1 MSDKDSLLKRLYYNE
16 LGYQS
21 INNLYKEAKKE
32 DNNMTLN
39 YVRDWYQHF
48 KTIKTQLKGQN
59 SFIAPEPYYEYQID
73 LFFLT
78 DQPKP
83 NIGLAC
89 IDIFT
94 KYAVVVPLNS
104 KQTEDITDGLYK
116 SIKLM
121 RKKPKTL
128 YTDDEAAYSSSY
140 FKTYLSKID
149 IKHIITRTHPYFVE
163 RFIRTF
169 KNLLYSRL
177 EDMDKSWVEL
187 IDPILHVYN
196 NKMISSA
203 TKLTPEEARKPENLT
218 IVKSNL
224 ELKRQHTRKYPDIEL
239 GDTIKI
245 YKKKDKLDK
254 ENKSIWLPGLHTVE
268 DIKKEFGQTFFKV
281 SGFPKYLMRHEILKI

>member
-1 MSDKDSLLKRLYYNE
+1 M
-16 LGYQS
+16 
-21 INNLYKEAKKE
+21 
-32 DNNMTLN
+32 
-39 YVRDWYQHF
+39 
-48 KTIKTQLKGQN
+48 
-59 SFIAPEPYYEYQID
+59 
-73 LFFLT
+73 
-78 DQPKP
+78 
-83 NIGLAC
+83 
-89 IDIFT
+89 
-94 KYAVVVPLNS
+94 
-104 KQTEDITDGLYK
+104 
-116 SIKLM
+116 
-121 RKKPKTL
+121 
-128 YTDDEAAYSSSY
+128 
-140 FKTYLSKID
+140 SKID

-245 YKKKDKLDK
+245 YKKKT
-254 ENKSIWLPGLHTVE
+254 N
-268 DIKKEFGQTFFKV
+268 
-281 SGFPKYLMRHEILKI
+281 

>member
-1 MSDKDSLLKRLYYNE
+1 MSDKDSLFKRLYYNE

-21 INNLYKEAKKE
+21 NNNLYKEAKKE
-32 DNNMTLN
+32 DNSMTLN

-116 SIKLM
+116 PIKLM

-196 NKMISSA
+196 NKMVSSA
-203 TKLTPEEARKPENLT
+203 TKLTPEEARN
-218 IVKSNL
+218 
-224 ELKRQHTRKYPDIEL
+224 Q
-239 GDTIKI
+239 KI
-245 YKKKDKLDK
+245 
-254 ENKSIWLPGLHTVE
+254 S
-268 DIKKEFGQTFFKV
+268 
-281 SGFPKYLMRHEILKI
+281 